1 MAGKVKI
8 RTVSNWSIVTTIIL
22 AALCV
27 IISILG
33 FKKYVVLRTAM
44 QDYISCET
52 AVHQLQDGSDNL
64 TKQVR
69 LAAATGEQKYI
80 DAYFEEVNVTKS
92 RERALDDLAALG
104 GETDAIEVLQEALSS
119 SVELMQTEYYSM
131 RLIEEATGTDPSV
144 WPEEIKTV
152 KVLPEDEGL
161 SPAEKLSKAQQ
172 IVISP
177 DYENAKDIIYNN
189 TNATLGALTREISSR
204 QSYAANIFTD
214 VFRKI
219 IMYVLI
225 FAAMMLLICLIM
237 RFWIV
242 IPLLIYNDKIQQ
254 GSRLPLRGAN
264 EIQTLAKTY
273 NEVYEENEEREK
285 LMKHQAEHDPLT
297 GALNRGSFDRILSL
311 YEKDKRNFALILID
325 VDVFKKVNDTYGH
338 DAGDMILK
346 KVAGLLRSAF
356 RNIDYVCRIGGDEF
370 AIIMVD
376 MTIDLSYTII
386 EKITEVNRQ
395 LAIPEDGNPLVSL
408 SAGAAFTDWENPD
421 RDLFKAADSALY
433 HTKEHGRSGCH
444 FFHDIVS
451 D

>member
-219 IMYVLI
+219 IMCVLI

-433 HTKEHGRSGCH
+433 HTKEHGRSGCY